1 LSGASPTTDEIGFA
15 VSAILGLD
23 AAHNRRHLAD
33 GEYLRQAMNIE
44 QMREEL
50 DLIAE
55 KSSDPSVLKSCTS
68 LLALS
73 PVQVG
78 IGNGPIQVLALKKLL
93 QAVADAS
100 SDVYVKMAAAL
111 MLTHPGPRTK
121 TRRQEAAAQVPGAG
135 IGPGRSM
142 RRYQDRLL
150 DAYLTALI
158 EFLGNARAVDAF
170 VQQARRDLG
179 LTSETAPRPVLHGY
193 YVHRDEHERRFKQ
206 LVNVGAK
213 LIALVG
219 QPGMGKTW
227 LADSLMRQYQPT
239 GSNTAWITME
249 PDGSPSLGDLYP
261 ALKACGLPISSLTT
275 GDPLY
280 HLHRL
285 IRDEEHA
292 PRFVVLDNVEDTAV
306 LNNLLPPETQSIVVV
321 TTRLKTR
328 PPDHCRILDIGPMI
342 DNEARGL
349 VRRLLP
355 DLHSDEVDRLIQALH
370 GFPLVIVFACR
381 LIARKRLSAP
391 DFCDALTHNPPAVLS
406 KVPVGSTENL
416 VSVLADIVDLL
427 EEEDEAAFD
436 LLECAVLA
444 GTLSKVPHCFLKR
457 YLAGPDASPTTGAAA
472 TTYALAVESLLD
484 FCLFDSVGDDYLAM
498 HPLTR
503 DILRELLSDGI
514 IRVAARVMVCVRA
527 SSPERYKEEIGHL
540 ELRDD
545 EYFYE
550 HPIFYEVID
559 VWRLLA
565 DCKHILGIESVN
577 TKTAKPDQSIPA
589 PQALISLAEGCIS
602 MAAAK
607 AWEELCDQAMTKMA
621 ESSPPVSGQAL
632 LDEFMSGEMYQLA
645 GVRDA
650 FDEQFGDLDLSD
662 PKSIEM
668 LQGFTRSMRIA
679 RSMRFSR
686 EGLSKESPAL
696 KILMDM
702 IGVGMDLL
710 YKTPRG
716 STSDT

>member
-1 LSGASPTTDEIGFA
+1 MD
-15 VSAILGLD
+15 
-23 AAHNRRHLAD
+23 
-33 GEYLRQAMNIE
+33 IE
-44 QMREEL
+44 RMREEL
-50 DLIAE
+50 GQIAK
-55 KSSDPSVLKSCTS
+55 KSSEPNVLKRCAT
-68 LLALS
+68 LLDLP
-73 PVQVG
+73 PVQAVAG
-78 IGNGPIQVLALKKLL
+78 GQDEAIRCRALKKLL
-93 QAVADAS
+93 QAVDDAS
-100 SDVYVKMAAAL
+100 SSVHVKMAATL
-111 MLTHPGPRTK
+111 MLTHPGPGTK
-121 TRRQEAAAQVPGAG
+121 KLRQEAAARDSGDMWLA
-135 IGPGRSM
+135 RSI
-142 RRYQDRLL
+142 RRYEVRLL
-150 DAYLTALI
+150 EEYLDSLI
-158 EFLGNARAVDAF
+158 EFLGNRRAVDAF
-170 VQQARRDLG
+170 VQEARRSLG
-179 LTSETAPRPVLHGY
+179 LASGTTQRSALRVNYE
-193 YVHRDEHERRFKQ
+193 HRDEYERHFKQ
-206 LVNVGAK
+206 LVNDGAK

-239 GSNTAWITME
+239 GSNAAWITME

-261 ALKACGLPISSLTT
+261 ALKACGLPISSLAT
-275 GDPLY
+275 GDPLF

-306 LNNLLPPETQSIVVV
+306 LNSLLPPETQSIVVV

-328 PPDHCRILDIGPMI
+328 PPDQCLILDIGPMI

-355 DLHSDEVDRLIQALH
+355 DLHGDEVDRLIRVMH

-381 LIARKRLSAP
+381 LIARKRLSVP
-391 DFCDALTHNPPAVLS
+391 EFCDDLMQNPPAVLS
-406 KVPVGSTENL
+406 RVPVGSTENL

-427 EEEDEAAFD
+427 EDENEAAFD

-457 YLAGPDASPTTGAAA
+457 YLAGPTTGAAA

-484 FCLFDSVGDDYLAM
+484 FCLFEAVGDDYLAM

-514 IRVAARVMVCVRA
+514 IRVAGQVIVCVRA

-550 HPIFYEVID
+550 HPIFYEAID

-565 DCKHILGIESVN
+565 VCKDILGIESVD

-602 MAAAK
+602 MAAAA
-607 AWEELCDQAMTKMA
+607 AWEELCDQARTKMA
-621 ESSPPVSGQAL
+621 ESSPPISGQAL

-645 GVRDA
+645 GVRDT
-650 FDEQFGDLDLSD
+650 FNELFGDIDLSD

-668 LQGFTRSMRIA
+668 LQMITGSMRIA

-686 EGLSKESPAL
+686 EGISKEGPSL

-702 IGVGMDLL
+702 IGIGMDLL
-710 YKTPRG
+710 YKTSDGP
-716 STSDT
+716 TSDA